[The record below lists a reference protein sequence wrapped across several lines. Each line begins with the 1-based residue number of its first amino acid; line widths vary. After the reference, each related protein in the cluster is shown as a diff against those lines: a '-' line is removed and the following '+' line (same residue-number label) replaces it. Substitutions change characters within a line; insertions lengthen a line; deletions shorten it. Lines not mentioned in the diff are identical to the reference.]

1 MHIFNKNSENHLT
14 KDLNKNVCDKTLFSK
29 LYEKFAQ
36 GLSDLLYYKY
46 GEQLNPS
53 DKIQDAFIKMWQ
65 NCANVKP
72 QAAKSYLYTVA
83 NNMMLNEVKHQKVVL
98 KYNKVKP
105 KDYTNETPEFLM
117 RKEQFLARYEKVL
130 SNLKPEQREAFIL
143 SKIEGKTHQ
152 EIAEMIGVT
161 KKVVGHRIYAAF
173 AILTEQLEDF
183 KLK

>member
-1 MHIFNKNSENHLT
+1 MT
-14 KDLNKNVCDKTLFSK
+14 KSIYTNICDKARFSG
-29 LYEKFAQ
+29 LYEKYAQ

-46 GEQLNPS
+46 GSRLNPS
-53 DKIQDAFIKMWQ
+53 DKVQDAFIKMWE
-65 NCANVKP
+65 NCEKVLP
-72 QAAKSYLYTVA
+72 ETAKSYLYTVA

-98 KYNKVKP
+98 NYTKVKP

-117 RKEQFLARYEKVL
+117 RKEQFLANYENVL

-143 SKIEGKTHQ
+143 SKIEGKTHR

-161 KKVVGHRIYAAF
+161 KKVIEHRIYAAF
-173 AILTEQLEDF
+173 AMLSEKLEDF